1 MKRALASQLVP
12 QKPYQGFG
20 GAKVLWG
27 CRGPE
32 LLLAGPSGT
41 GKSRAA
47 LEKVNFLALKYPGLR
62 ALVVR
67 KTRESLL
74 QSGLVTLERDVLV
87 PEHARYYSA
96 RAEWRY
102 RNGSTLVA
110 GGLDKVSKIMSAEY
124 DVIYVQEATELL
136 EDEWEHLTTRLRR
149 STMPYQQI
157 IACANPAGPNHWL
170 KRRAEGG
177 RLSLIT
183 SCHEDN
189 PLLYDTKAEQFTPFG
204 SAYLAKL
211 DALTGVRYQRLRKGL
226 WVAAE
231 GMVYDQFD
239 WNLHVVDRF
248 SPPKSWTRY
257 WAVDFGYTHP
267 FVWQAYAKDEE
278 GRLYR
283 FAELYHT
290 GLLVEEAAAKIKEWK
305 RRTGED
311 FPEALL
317 CDHDAEGRATL
328 EKHLGVPTIAARK
341 SVSPGIQAVMK
352 RLQVAEDGRP
362 RLFFLRGSAIAR
374 DQRREE
380 AKEPTSTEE
389 EFELYLWQDGLKD
402 SVPVKRHDDGLDALR
417 YVCMHLDN
425 PGMWTS
431 ADFDHYLELHQKN
444 STFKPELLDPEAKR
458 LTYEEEVLRM
468 NARAI
473 RAGIKGRW

>member
-1 MKRALASQLVP
+1 MSRVLAREMVP
-12 QKPYQGFG
+12 QKSYQGFG
-20 GAKVLWG
+20 AAKVLWG
-27 CRGPE
+27 CRAPE
-32 LLLAGPSGT
+32 VLLAGPSGT
-41 GKSRAA
+41 GKSRGC

-62 ALVVR
+62 ALIVR

-74 QSGLVTLERDVLV
+74 QSGLITLERDVLV
-87 PEHARYYSA
+87 PGYARYYSG

-102 RNGSTLVA
+102 LNGSVLVA

-149 STMPYQQI
+149 AAMPYQQI
-157 IACANPAGPNHWL
+157 LACANPAGPNHWL

-177 RLSLIT
+177 RLMLLT
-183 SCHEDN
+183 SRHEDN
-189 PLLYDTKAEQFTPFG
+189 PLLYDTKTEQFTPFG

-211 DALTGVRYQRLRKGL
+211 DTLSGVRYQRLRKGL

-231 GMVYDQFD
+231 GMIYDQFD
-239 WNLHVVDRF
+239 WNLHLMERF
-248 SPPKSWTRY
+248 NPPRSWTRY

-267 FVWQAYAKDEE
+267 FVFQAWAKDEE

-290 GLLVEEAAAKIKEWK
+290 GLLVEEAAAKIKEWR

-328 EKHLGVPTIAARK
+328 EKHLGIPTIAAKK

-362 RLFFLRGSAIAR
+362 RLFFMRGSAIAR
-374 DQRREE
+374 DQKLEE
-380 AKEPTSTEE
+380 AKEPTATEE
-389 EFELYLWQDGLKD
+389 EFELYLWQDGVKD
-402 SVPVKRHDDGLDALR
+402 SVPVKQHDHGLDALR
-417 YVCMHLDN
+417 YLCMHLDGS
-425 PGMWTS
+425 GMWTA
-431 ADFDHYLELHQKN
+431 ADYDRLQQLREEYYAQKR
-444 STFKPELLDPEAKR
+444 TPLDPEERRRA
-458 LTYEEEVLRM
+458 YVEDVAEM
-468 NARAI
+468 NAERL
-473 RAGIKGRW
+473 RRGWW